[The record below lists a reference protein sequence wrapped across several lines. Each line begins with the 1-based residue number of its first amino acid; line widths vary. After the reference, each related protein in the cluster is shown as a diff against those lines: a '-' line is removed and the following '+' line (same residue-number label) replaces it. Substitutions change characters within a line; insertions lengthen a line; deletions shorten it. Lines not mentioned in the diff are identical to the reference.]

1 MYILQIAYTGCSM
14 NPARSFGP
22 AVIQNAWD
30 SHWVRLQTDVLFIC
44 FCNLNP
50 YQKIIFQKNHHFIS
64 NFNKILCKTDPIT
77 YWSHFF
83 FYLSCCCRCCNCCC
97 LLFLNRIVGV
107 FFSNNVGV
115 LDWSFCWKFRRRPVI
130 RVHILRWRNSRQ
142 NQALPNSQSRT
153 LRAGKGRGVRKS
165 RNL

>member
-1 MYILQIAYTGCSM
+1 MHHGPRKFHGSWVHSVRVYLNKPWKPLGHTILAIWSINPSCYDFDLYRRFMYILQIAYTGCSM

-97 LLFLNRIVGV
+97 LLFLNRIG
-107 FFSNNVGV
+107 FFF
-115 LDWSFCWKFRRRPVI
+115 LQI
-130 RVHILRWRNSRQ
+130 
-142 NQALPNSQSRT
+142 T
-153 LRAGKGRGVRKS
+153 
-165 RNL
+165 

>member
-83 FYLSCCCRCCNCCC
+83 FILAVVAVVVIVVVCC
-97 LLFLNRIVGV
+97 F
-107 FFSNNVGV
+107 
-115 LDWSFCWKFRRRPVI
+115 
-130 RVHILRWRNSRQ
+130 
-142 NQALPNSQSRT
+142 
-153 LRAGKGRGVRKS
+153 
-165 RNL
+165 